1 MSGFYRPRAS
11 EASGM
16 RLAPPGKAKGI
27 AMETTTTSPSLAET
41 LDRLARRE
49 PVSFPVLSL
58 YLNAQPDNRGK
69 DNYAA
74 FLRKELYGRM
84 EQFEPR
90 SPERESLEKDVERIE
105 RYLAEEVRPSA
116 NGIAIFACSADELFE
131 PLQLDA
137 PIERHRLTVGDRPH
151 LYPLAR
157 IVDRYPRHAVLL
169 SDTNHAR
176 ICVFGRGRTIERE
189 EISSPKLSRT
199 DAGGWSQMRY
209 QRHVED
215 HYLHHAKDVVEA
227 LGRIV
232 AEDRADYVF
241 LCGDEVI
248 VPLLREQL
256 PKDLA
261 KKVIGVLRLEMRA
274 SEQEVMKAA
283 GKALAEHEAKAE
295 AERVETLRGEWRA
308 GRLAAAGRRDVLRAL
323 ENGQVEELVISRAFA
338 ETADNG
344 SGISPAD
351 DLVQR
356 ALSTGARVRF
366 VEDPQLLAEMDGVVA
381 ALRYKPGAAPP
392 DNSPVERKVEA

>member
-1 MSGFYRPRAS
+1 
-11 EASGM
+11 
-16 RLAPPGKAKGI
+16 
-27 AMETTTTSPSLAET
+27 MEPTNTAPSLAET

-49 PVSFPVLSL
+49 PVSSPVLSL

-69 DNYAA
+69 DNYAP
-74 FLRKELYGRM
+74 FLRKELHGRM
-84 EQFEPR
+84 EQLEPR
-90 SPERESLEKDVERIE
+90 SPERDSFEKDVERIE

-116 NGIAIFACSADELFE
+116 NGIAIFACSSDDLFE

-137 PIERHRLTVGDRPH
+137 PIPEHRFTVGDRPH

-176 ICVFGRGRTIERE
+176 IFVFGRGRTIERE
-189 EISSPKLSRT
+189 EVSSGKVSRT
-199 DAGGWSQMRY
+199 DVGGWSQMRY

-232 AEDRADYVF
+232 AEDRAEYVF
-241 LCGDEVI
+241 LCGDDVI

-256 PKDLA
+256 PKELE
-261 KKVIGVLRLEMRA
+261 KKVIGVLRLDMRA
-274 SEQEVMKAA
+274 SETEAMEAA
-283 GKALAEHEAKAE
+283 GKALAAHEATAE
-295 AERVETLRGEWRA
+295 RERVERLAGEWRA
-308 GRLAAAGRRDVLRAL
+308 GRLAAAGRRDVSRAL
-323 ENGQVEELVISRAFA
+323 KNGQVEELVISTAFA
-338 ETADNG
+338 ESGENG

-356 ALSTGARVRF
+356 ALATGARVH
-366 VEDPQLLAEMDGVVA
+366 VIEDPELLAEMNGVA
-381 ALRYKPGAAPP
+381 AVLRYKPGAGPR